1 MLHRQINWLVLT
13 DWHRTGVAPKI
24 VEMAITNKNQSWFIT
39 VVGKFKNTLDKDIN
53 VLDKTNTAIGPRS
66 SIFIFQA
73 IDYWPNTFVWIYMS
87 AAIPGTKQN
96 SEPNTTRNVTFLFKH
111 KSDYSTNLTSRS
123 DIMHWVVKNF
133 KIITDEKKGHAKH
146 GQRETMQ
153 VLKQQ
158 YVLSLQF
165 NFCQGRKPRK

>member
-1 MLHRQINWLVLT
+1 VLHRQINWLVLT

-87 AAIPGTKQN
+87 AAIPGTKQTQN
-96 SEPNTTRNVTFLFKH
+96 QIQQEMLLSYSNISQTTVPTWPV
-111 KSDYSTNLTSRS
+111 DQTSC
-123 DIMHWVVKNF
+123 IEW
-133 KIITDEKKGHAKH
+133 
-146 GQRETMQ
+146 
-153 VLKQQ
+153 LKT
-158 YVLSLQF
+158 L
-165 NFCQGRKPRK
+165 K

>member
-96 SEPNTTRNVTFLFKH
+96 SEPNTTRNVTFLFKQEMLL
-111 KSDYSTNLTSRS
+111 SYSNISQTTVPTWPVDQTSC
-123 DIMHWVVKNF
+123 IEW
-133 KIITDEKKGHAKH
+133 
-146 GQRETMQ
+146 
-153 VLKQQ
+153 LKT
-158 YVLSLQF
+158 L
-165 NFCQGRKPRK
+165 K